1 MGVDEKDFG
10 KILIPFGPQHPAL
23 EEPESFNLLL
33 EGERVAA
40 ASVDLG
46 YNHRGME
53 KAAEKRTYIQNIY
66 LLERICGICSHSHST
81 CYVQTVEALAGIE
94 PPLRARYLRVL
105 IGEFERIHSHLL
117 WLGIAGHE
125 IGFMTLFMYAW
136 KDREIV
142 MDILEMLTG
151 NRINY
156 GMNIFGG
163 TRRDVTP
170 EQAEKV
176 LEAVDALEFRTEY
189 YVQKVLNETTLLQR
203 LSGVGRLSKEDA
215 LRLGAVGPVLR
226 AAGVPRDVR
235 RDDEMSGVYAEL
247 DFQVITDSH
256 ADVYG
261 RTVVRVMELME
272 SYKIIRQILKQLPE
286 GSISVRFPNKI
297 PAGEAVSRY
306 EAPRGEDIHYI
317 RSNGTDMP
325 ARVKVRA
332 PTLANLASI
341 TYMIEGGYLADVPI
355 VIAAIDPCFSC
366 TDRMIRATDA
376 SSGEQRKFDW
386 EGLRRYSIDWYS
398 KRGIV
403 INDR

>member
-1 MGVDEKDFG
+1 M
-10 KILIPFGPQHPAL
+10 
-23 EEPESFNLLL
+23 
-33 EGERVAA
+33 
-40 ASVDLG
+40 
-46 YNHRGME
+46 
-53 KAAEKRTYIQNIY
+53 
-66 LLERICGICSHSHST
+66 
-81 CYVQTVEALAGIE
+81 
-94 PPLRARYLRVL
+94 
-105 IGEFERIHSHLL
+105 L

-151 NRINY
+151 NRVNY
-156 GMNIFGG
+156 GMNTLGG
-163 TRRDVTP
+163 TRRDISP

-176 LEAVDALEFRTEY
+176 LEAIKSLESRTEY
-189 YVQKVLNETTLLQR
+189 YIQAVLNETTVVQR
-203 LSGVGRLSKEDA
+203 LSGVGRLSRENA

-235 RDDEMSGVYAEL
+235 RDDDASEVYSEL
-247 DFQVITDSH
+247 DFNVVTDTH

-261 RTVVRVMELME
+261 RTVVRVRELME
-272 SYKIIRQILKQLPE
+272 SYKIIRQLIKQLPE
-286 GSISVRFPNKI
+286 GPIKVRFPNKI

-306 EAPRGEDIHYI
+306 EAPRGEDIHYT

-366 TDRMIRATDA
+366 TDRMVCVTDA

-386 EGLRRYSIDWYS
+386 EGLRQYSINWYS
-398 KRGIV
+398 ERGVIV
-403 INDR
+403 KER